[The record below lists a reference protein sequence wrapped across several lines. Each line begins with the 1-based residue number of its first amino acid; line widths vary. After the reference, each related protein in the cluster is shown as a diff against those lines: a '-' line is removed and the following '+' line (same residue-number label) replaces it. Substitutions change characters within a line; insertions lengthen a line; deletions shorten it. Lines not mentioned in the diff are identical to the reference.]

1 MIQKHRDTVNSGKDP
16 KNTNTLKKDSGE
28 SKGSRRRFHTTPIK
42 RNAIGL
48 QLAQRLELNPLPNL
62 LFTTALTHPSFLFEN
77 PQSGVENNQRLEFL
91 GDAILDFVVG
101 EYLYL
106 VYPGRP
112 EGELTKMRAA
122 VVNEATL
129 ARIALKIK
137 LGQELLL
144 GKGEQV
150 SGGRERPSILADAF
164 ESVIGAIYL
173 QYGLQEARR
182 VILKLLKPEIAEV
195 AEGNYGDYKTLLQE
209 KAQREEEEVSYQ
221 ILVEEGPD
229 HNKRFTAGV
238 FLQGELK
245 GKGVGRTKKEAEQRA
260 AQQVLGESGGEYHG

>member
-1 MIQKHRDTVNSGKDP
+1 MIQKP
-16 KNTNTLKKDSGE
+16 KNSDLQKNKSGE
-28 SKGSRRRFHTTPIK
+28 GKSPRRRFHPAPVKKNT
-42 RNAIGL
+42 IGL
-48 QLAQRLELNPLPNL
+48 QLAKLLELSPPPNR

-77 PQSGVENNQRLEFL
+77 PDSGVENNQRLEFL
-91 GDAILDFVVG
+91 GDAILDFVVA

-106 VYPGRP
+106 KYPDRP

-122 VVNEATL
+122 VVNETTL
-129 ARIALKIK
+129 ARIAHKIE
-137 LGQELLL
+137 LGKELLL

-173 QYGLQEARR
+173 QYGFQEARR
-182 VILKLLKPEIAEV
+182 VILERLKPEIAEV
-195 AEGNYGDYKTLLQE
+195 AEGNYGDYKTALQE
-209 KAQREEEEVSYQ
+209 KAQRDEAEVTYQ
-221 ILVEEGPD
+221 ILAEEGPD

-245 GKGVGRTKKEAEQRA
+245 GQGVGRTKKEAEQRA
-260 AQQVLGESGGEYHG
+260 AQQVLEGLGGENHGE